1 MFNSLSNWVN
11 GIATEIKAISWPS
24 RKRVYNDTVIVV
36 IALIISGTILG
47 LIDFG
52 FTELFKMAISKIG

>member
-1 MFNSLSNWVN
+1 MFNSFSNWV
-11 GIATEIKAISWPS
+11 GSIATEIRAISWPS
-24 RKRVYNDTVIVV
+24 KKKVYNDTVIVV
-36 IALIISGTILG
+36 IALIVSGVALG